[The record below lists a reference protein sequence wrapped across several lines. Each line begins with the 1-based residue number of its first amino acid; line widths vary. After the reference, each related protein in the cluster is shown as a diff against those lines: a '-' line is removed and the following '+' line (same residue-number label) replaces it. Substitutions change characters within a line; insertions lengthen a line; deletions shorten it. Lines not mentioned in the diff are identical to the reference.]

1 MNDLLSLKG
10 APRGLCAGSPPNPV
24 KRHRPATR
32 VRALGWSLALALAV
46 PAALTT
52 GRAEAQ
58 ASPPQAPL
66 TAPQRPADGA
76 TDRAEGP
83 AVELTPQ
90 LIFQLLAAE
99 VAAQR
104 GEVGTASATY
114 LSIAQKYRDPRLA
127 RRAAELSLSAR
138 ATKRALTAARLWL
151 ELDPRST
158 LAAQTV
164 QALQLSTG
172 DLQAAEESIVRQLEQ
187 ARREARLPAAY
198 ETVQRALLR
207 VQDRTRAL
215 ELLERVAA
223 PDLALPEANLALAT
237 LAQAASEAERA
248 LRYSERALALAGD
261 DVTIV
266 VKAAQL
272 IAADAARRPDAIAAL
287 DTFVQRRP
295 ASTEARFELAR
306 LLALSDRRAEARA
319 QFEAALAIEPQSPTI
334 LFALAQLAYQTK
346 HPEDAERY
354 LRRYIDLPAQ
364 IERDLNPAL
373 LFLGQL
379 AEEAKQFEQAIDWY
393 GQVGPGEQQLNAL
406 IRRAIVLGRLNRVDE
421 ARGSLRDAPVTER
434 EERNRLIA
442 VEAQILRGAGRNEDA
457 FRLLDDALKQQPD
470 EADLLY
476 DHAMAAEKVD
486 RLDVLE
492 KSLRRL
498 IELRPEHA
506 HAYNALGYTFADR
519 GIHLDEAQKLI
530 EKAVSLSP
538 GDGHIIDSLGWV
550 LFRRGD
556 LPGAIEQLKRAFKL
570 LPEAEIAAHLGEVL
584 LAAGRRDEAL
594 NILRE
599 GKALDPDNET
609 LRETLRRLKIQL

>member
-1 MNDLLSLKG
+1 MNDLLPLNGG
-10 APRGLCAGSPPNPV
+10 ARRACAG
-24 KRHRPATR
+24 
-32 VRALGWSLALALAV
+32 LALAIALSV
-46 PAALTT
+46 SAALTAD
-52 GRAEAQ
+52 RVWAQ
-58 ASPPQAPL
+58 TSPPQSPA
-66 TAPQRPADGA
+66 TVPQAVADGEVG
-76 TDRAEGP
+76 RADLP
-83 AVELTPQ
+83 SVELTPQ

-114 LSIAQKYRDPRLA
+114 LSIAQKHRDPRLA

-138 ATKRALTAARLWL
+138 ASKRALTAARLWF

-187 ARREARLPAAY
+187 ARREKQLPAAY
-198 ETVQRALLR
+198 EVVQRALLR
-207 VQDRTRAL
+207 VQDRARAL

-223 PDLALPEANLALAT
+223 PDLELAEANLALAT
-237 LAQAASEAERA
+237 LARAASEPERA
-248 LRYSERALALAGD
+248 QRYSERALALARD
-261 DVTIV
+261 DATLV
-266 VKAAQL
+266 VRAAQL
-272 IAADAARRPDAIAAL
+272 IAADAARRPDAITAL
-287 DTFVQRRP
+287 QSFVTRLP

-306 LLALSDRRAEARA
+306 LLALSDRRTEARA

-346 HPEDAERY
+346 HLDDAERY

-364 IERDLNPAL
+364 VERDQGPAL

-379 AEEAKQFEQAIDWY
+379 AEETKRFEQAIDWY
-393 GQVGPGEQQLNAL
+393 GQVGPGEQQLNAT

-421 ARGSLRDAPVTER
+421 ARASLRDAPVAER

-476 DHAMAAEKVD
+476 DHAMAAEKID
-486 RLDVLE
+486 RIDVLE

-538 GDGHIIDSLGWV
+538 DDGHIVDSLGWV

-594 NILRE
+594 SILRE
-599 GKALDPDNET
+599 GKALAPDNET
-609 LRETLRRLKIQL
+609 LREVLRRLDIRL